1 MRFIQAFALH
11 VIRRTRCSLMRQ
23 VFIIMQIGNHDLD
36 MVCENAVVPALKSC
50 GLDPKRVD
58 KHTEGRLLK
67 SEIVEFIES
76 SDIIVADLTNERPNC
91 YLEVG
96 YAMGLDKFRNLI
108 LTAREDHNPDSPNYK
123 KGGPKI
129 HFDLSGYDILFWDPN
144 NLAKFREEL
153 EKRIGRRLATL
164 VSHMPASASPWD
176 EKWISK
182 HQDLAFSRLKKYAE
196 SRFMEICMT
205 LPDSELNVPQG
216 ELLRVADQAQ
226 IHTFGW
232 PIGVVLH
239 RGEYRPRPKTD
250 GVVAEIDIGGRG
262 SYDYWALRRD
272 GAFYLLKNLFEDI
285 QKPGQIFFN
294 TRIVRI
300 TETLLYAVRLY
311 SGLKAPLD
319 SRILI
324 GMRHGRLKDCVLTA
338 VGQRHLSPR
347 KSAEDEVYTEVET
360 TLEKIESDLVDLV
373 QKFIQQLFVIFDFF
387 KVDRKV
393 LEDIVNNYVAGK
405 IT

>member
-1 MRFIQAFALH
+1 
-11 VIRRTRCSLMRQ
+11 
-23 VFIIMQIGNHDLD
+23 MQIGNPDLD
-36 MVCENAVVPALKSC
+36 AVCDEAIVPALNSC

-123 KGGPKI
+123 KRGPKI

-144 NLAKFREEL
+144 NITYFKEEL
-153 EKRIGRRLATL
+153 EKRVRRRLATIA
-164 VSHMPASASPWD
+164 SHMPTSVSPWN
-176 EKWISK
+176 EEWFSK
-182 HQDLAFSRLKKYAE
+182 HQDLAFSALQKYTDF
-196 SRFMEICMT
+196 RFMEIRMT
-205 LPDSELNVPQG
+205 LPDFKPNIPQG
-216 ELLRVADQAQ
+216 ELLRVADNAQ

-239 RGEYRPRPKTD
+239 REEYRPRPKTD
-250 GVVAEIDIGGRG
+250 GIVGEIDIGDRG

-272 GAFYLLKNLFEDI
+272 GTFYLLKNLFEDMR
-285 QKPGQIFFN
+285 KPGQIFFN
-294 TRIVRI
+294 TRVIRV
-300 TETLLYAVRLY
+300 TEVLLYAVRLY
-311 SGLKAPLD
+311 SGFKVPLD

-324 GMRHGRLKDCVLTA
+324 GIRHGRLKDSVLTA
-338 VGQRHLSPR
+338 VGRRHLYPR
-347 KSAEDEVYTEVET
+347 KSTEDEVYTEVET
-360 TLEKIESDLVDLV
+360 TFEKIEPDLVDLV
-373 QKFIQQLFVIFDFF
+373 EKFIRPLFVIFDFF
-387 KVDRKV
+387 EVNRKI

-405 IT
+405 AT